1 MAERLVEEFAR
12 LVKEYGT
19 AEGSE
24 KAEAWNLIA
33 DFAVE
38 NSLKICLA
46 LDRTFP
52 AKKPAEGPPH
62 DHLAGYRDGG
72 PQRADSRL
80 PSHAGRS

>member
-1 MAERLVEEFAR
+1 MLELGKARSAPFTFMGVGMSERLVEEFAR
-12 LVKEYGT
+12 LVKEYGS

-52 AKKPAEGPPH
+52 AKAEG
-62 DHLAGYRDGG
+62 
-72 PQRADSRL
+72 RA
-80 PSHAGRS
+80 P